1 VTQSL
6 RVTDSIIT
14 AGFSQKSRDAS
25 LPMNSFGEPYIKV
38 EIEDA
43 YSPKQ
48 KVPFRYIQKKLKKE
62 VAKAEK
68 FNNKNIIRTV
78 TKNFDKQERSS
89 PVKV

>member
-14 AGFSQKSRDAS
+14 GGFSKDAS

-48 KVPFRYIQKKLKKE
+48 KEPFRYIQKKLKKE
-62 VAKAEK
+62 VATA
-68 FNNKNIIRTV
+68 
-78 TKNFDKQERSS
+78 
-89 PVKV
+89 